1 MRAQLASIAEREL
14 LGGIQKGYRYN
25 GVMRRGE
32 QLIPCVPGPN
42 RRGQRANVLFVRMN
56 KW

>member
-42 RRGQRANVLFVRMN
+42 GRGQRANVLFVRMN